1 MKKRI
6 TRYVLVSLIII
17 IVGLFYFH
25 EYVPATCP
33 TQPDTVTFLDNV
45 EAHYFNGQAYRLQ
58 FALEAQD
65 TVAIRAIVAHLI
77 ASRNVNNDS
86 LIGYGLNY
94 EFDVFQ
100 DGSVNPVGHEYTYT
114 NGRVLGELARAL
126 QLDIWSAEE
135 YDAIRSTIYQVVQAV
150 NDTAWDESGY
160 YRYSHAPT
168 DIDHVLNVNA
178 IWIGTQQYILAN
190 TDIGTQAERQLWQE
204 RNTQGIMNLLYI
216 MPRNPLTVYRTGHP
230 ILNDLDH
237 QAAQLRYLEV
247 YRDNGGW
254 LPYGAQDAI
263 DSLYAYQHG
272 ESWYVR
278 PDYNQCLVNTWHVDY
293 TLQILTR

>member
-1 MKKRI
+1 MPLRQKLIYTLLSLMIIMGLLIYHRI
-6 TRYVLVSLIII
+6 TPPVCTSVSEQPSDYSRLNHINYVLDTAIDNQQVEVIRD
-17 IVGLFYFH
+17 IVLYF
-25 EYVPATCP
+25 VQSKDMDA
-33 TQPDTVTFLDNV
+33 D
-45 EAHYFNGQAYRLQ
+45 G
-58 FALEAQD
+58 
-65 TVAIRAIVAHLI
+65 
-77 ASRNVNNDS
+77 
-86 LIGYGLNY
+86 LIGYGLAT
-94 EFDVFQ
+94 EFDAFS
-100 DGSVNPVGHEYTYT
+100 DGSVNPVNHEYTVT
-114 NGRVLGELARAL
+114 NGVITLQLARAL
-126 QLDIWSAEE
+126 QLDIWSADE

-150 NDTAWDESGY
+150 NDTAWHESGY

-190 TDIGTQAERQLWQE
+190 TDIGTQAERQLWQD

-237 QAAQLRYLEV
+237 QAAQLRYLEI

-272 ESWYVR
+272 ESWYIH
-278 PDYNQCLVNTWHVDY
+278 PDYQRCLLNRWHVEY
-293 TLQILTR
+293 TLQILAK